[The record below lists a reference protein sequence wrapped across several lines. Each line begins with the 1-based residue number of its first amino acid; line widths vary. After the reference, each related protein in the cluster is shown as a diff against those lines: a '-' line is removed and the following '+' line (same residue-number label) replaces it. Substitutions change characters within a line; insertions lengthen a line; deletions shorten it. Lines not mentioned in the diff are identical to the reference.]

1 MKGFQYFRFCLL
13 GSLLGIIP
21 FSSVNAAH
29 RSAPIEPTVNV
40 ENSNHSLE
48 NAHKI
53 LPDYLALQQRV
64 QEVFQQKSGAVVRVV
79 GFFPRDE
86 GVPITRIGTGFFIR
100 SDGYIITSA
109 SAVLDAKEVLV
120 EYGASLP
127 NSSTSGFDVKQ
138 NLSPRFAMFSANA
151 QVVGVD
157 VMTNLAVLKIQPECE
172 IETFNLGTTMELPA
186 TGTFLVG
193 TSCELGLSVG
203 PSLGMVVGRE
213 SGYGDIYFATTYL
226 RSDIPTSGG
235 EPGSPIFDLEGNFI
249 GVMIA
254 SISNVRSSFILPARA
269 VRRITSDILLY
280 GNTRYAYVG
289 LNTKL
294 QRDEKGAYIVSID
307 GIQEGSPAQ
316 LAHLLIGD
324 RILAINQIPL
334 SNLGDLHDAIF
345 FAQPDAMI
353 SFKVLRN
360 KEILNISVKTQSRT
374 YPLSE

>member
-1 MKGFQYFRFCLL
+1 MIMKGFQYLRFCLIGSVL
-13 GSLLGIIP
+13 GFIP
-21 FSSVNAAH
+21 FSSLNAAH
-29 RSAPIEPTVNV
+29 RSTRSEPPANV
-40 ENSNHSLE
+40 ENSDHSLE

-120 EYGASLP
+120 EYGAY
-127 NSSTSGFDVKQ
+127 ST
-138 NLSPRFAMFSANA
+138 NA
-151 QVVGVD
+151 QVIGVD
-157 VMTNLAVLKIQPECE
+157 VMTNLAVLKIQPECT
-172 IETFNLGTTMELPA
+172 IESFNLGTSMELPS
-186 TGTFLVG
+186 TGTFLIG
-193 TSCELGLSVG
+193 ASCELGLSVG

-213 SGYGDIYFATTYL
+213 NGYGDIYFATTYL
-226 RSDIPTSGG
+226 RSDIGTSGG

-254 SISNVRSSFILPARA
+254 SISNVQSSFILPARA
-269 VRRITSDILLY
+269 VRRIVSDILLY

-294 QRDEKGAYIVSID
+294 QRDEKGAYIVSVD
-307 GIQEGSPAQ
+307 GIKEGSPAQ
-316 LAHLLIGD
+316 LAHLCIGD

-353 SFKVLRN
+353 SFKVLRD
-360 KEILNISVKTQSRT
+360 KEVLNISVKAQSRT